1 MRNLDVAYH
10 AFFRG
15 AGFPKFKN
23 KHARQSFQLPQGTRL
38 SDDNKQIFIPKI
50 KWIDIDLH
58 REIGEGDIKTVTVS
72 RTTTNKYF
80 VSILVDNQKEFPK
93 KKEINKDTAVGVDLG
108 IKDFAITSD
117 GEKFENKDFLKSTQ
131 RKLRV
136 AQRSLSRK
144 VKGSKRYDEQRKF
157 VALLHEKVKNQR
169 HDYLHKISRHLVDS
183 YDTICLEDLAV
194 SNMVKNRNL
203 SRAISD
209 MGWTEFCTMLK
220 YKAEWSGKNIQVIGR
235 FDPSSKTCSSCGKI
249 NKELTLS
256 MREWTCVCGATHDRD
271 VNAAINIK
279 TFGLRNQSSISQR
292 EALACA

>member
-1 MRNLDVAYH
+1 M
-10 AFFRG
+10 
-15 AGFPKFKN
+15 
-23 KHARQSFQLPQGTRL
+23 
-38 SDDNKQIFIPKI
+38 
-50 KWIDIDLH
+50 
-58 REIGEGDIKTVTVS
+58 
-72 RTTTNKYF
+72 
-80 VSILVDNQKEFPK
+80 
-93 KKEINKDTAVGVDLG
+93 
-108 IKDFAITSD
+108 
-117 GEKFENKDFLKSTQ
+117 
-131 RKLRV
+131 
-136 AQRSLSRK
+136 
-144 VKGSKRYDEQRKF
+144 
-157 VALLHEKVKNQR
+157 LHEKVKNQR

-256 MREWTCVCGATHDRD
+256 MREWACVCGATHDRD

-279 TFGLRNQSSISQR
+279 NIWIEEPVQHISTRGIGLCVICRSPSHQLAVGGLFTETWLLGKLRAKQKLRN
-292 EALACA
+292 